1 MKDTPTLEILLLSD
15 NHAFIDDHILRHA
28 EEVDEVWHAGDWLSV
43 DSADQLLDIK
53 PVRAVYGNVDGDK
66 LRKMFPETLVFEVEG
81 IKVLMRHIAGY
92 PGRYNQITRDLIRK
106 HRPNLVICGHSHILK
121 IVRDPVDGHL
131 HMNPGACGLKGF
143 HQVRTMIRFTIA
155 SGKISS
161 VRVIELKK

>member
-155 SGKISS
+155 SGKISN